1 MGYENPESIFYR
13 DNLTL
18 EQYIKDVT
26 GDNRILNGK
35 ITSMGKKKENTTK
48 EEDKRK
54 LLIEYKDTLKDV
66 MKAKKKNL
74 HYWKRYW

>member
-1 MGYENPESIFYR
+1 MGYENPESFFYR
-13 DNLTL
+13 YNLTL

-48 EEDKRK
+48 
-54 LLIEYKDTLKDV
+54 
-66 MKAKKKNL
+66 
-74 HYWKRYW
+74 